1 MHLKNFCR
9 LLVITFLSALT
20 VGAQGNCAITP
31 DQIPTAAELHGFRLG
46 MTMEQV
52 RARVPPVVFGRTDQF
67 GVSRTSI
74 NPAFDSRFD
83 QSAFAGVRTISLT
96 FLDGQ
101 LIELWIGYDSSF
113 KWQKFDEFLAGISK
127 ALNLPASWDAKS
139 RGEQISCAGLRVSAA
154 MMAGS
159 PSLRLVNTVAEQ
171 TVTSR
176 MEVAANAEEEAE
188 AEAEPSTVGDKQSKL
203 FYPPGCSGAPEV
215 SAANRIVFPDI
226 EAAQKAGYKLAKTCH

>member
-1 MHLKNFCR
+1 
-9 LLVITFLSALT
+9 
-20 VGAQGNCAITP
+20 
-31 DQIPTAAELHGFRLG
+31 
-46 MTMEQV
+46 
-52 RARVPPVVFGRTDQF
+52 VVFGHTNQF

-101 LIELWIGYDSSF
+101 LTELWIGYDSSF

-127 ALNLPASWDAKS
+127 ALNLPANWEAKS

-171 TVTSR
+171 TVSSR
-176 MEVAANAEEEAE
+176 VEVAANAEEE

-203 FYPPGCSGAPEV
+203 FYPAGCAGAAEV
-215 SAANRIVFPDI
+215 SAANRIVFPDL
-226 EAAQKAGYKLAKTCH
+226 EAAQKAGYKLAKTCR